1 MANDEIQKKLIYRF
15 IDRSDNIEKILPD
28 EVLQSW
34 LYVAFTRAKE
44 HLYLSSSA
52 RRLIYGRVVR
62 NHKSRFLTEFLV
74 SNDLQQIMEK
84 QAEIQKAE
92 GEIKVG
98 SKVNHT
104 FFGYGLV
111 IAADEKFIQIL
122 FEKDNTIRKITK
134 DHPTIS
140 LINE

>member
-1 MANDEIQKKLIYRF
+1 MPTSCVQRL
-15 IDRSDNIEKILPD
+15 
-28 EVLQSW
+28 
-34 LYVAFTRAKE
+34 LY
-44 HLYLSSSA
+44 HLA
-52 RRLIYGRVVR
+52 
-62 NHKSRFLTEFLV
+62 
-74 SNDLQQIMEK
+74 
-84 QAEIQKAE
+84 
-92 GEIKVG
+92 VG

-111 IAADEKFIQIL
+111 IASDEKFIQIL